1 MIKAISKT
9 SIHFG
14 LSTHALSGVMRT
26 TDNFSLTETLKF
38 IRLISNISG
47 GVVFVAIN
55 LFTSWLIYE
64 AHVSYTQQIGT
75 YPKSTV

>member
-47 GVVFVAIN
+47 ACCICGNKSFHE
-55 LFTSWLIYE
+55 L
-64 AHVSYTQQIGT
+64 AHL
-75 YPKSTV
+75 